1 MLAFGGCLHKFVGV
15 GVHPLIPSAC
25 LKFSCS
31 QLVEQFDDSIAC
43 TFISGKNGLDLREN
57 DKYTIEDAT
66 NHSVNIFWSW
76 ELKIK
81 NK

>member
-43 TFISGKNGLDLREN
+43 TFISGKNGLDLRE
-57 DKYTIEDAT
+57 
-66 NHSVNIFWSW
+66 
-76 ELKIK
+76 KIVSILLETLLTTLTTFFGVG
-81 NK
+81 N